1 MRWIGS
7 VFRALWVNMDRVKTL
22 VQLLAVVVLP
32 TLATYLIGR
41 YQTNMQKS
49 AAQSQLIERMVEMQ
63 SEHGGDDE
71 QVAFLSVLGESAVP
85 LILNRLLI
93 SETKLENLASAN
105 RPDDTSQELDSFM
118 ELRIT
123 VDVGR

>member
-1 MRWIGS
+1 
-7 VFRALWVNMDRVKTL
+7 
-22 VQLLAVVVLP
+22 
-32 TLATYLIGR
+32 
-41 YQTNMQKS
+41 
-49 AAQSQLIERMVEMQ
+49 MVEMQ